1 MSYYKND
8 AEEANKRLREEANA
22 RVNIGPLKEI
32 NKNLEDIK
40 KVLLA
45 IFKLLETSGNG
56 KD

>member
-1 MSYYKND
+1 MSYYTNG

-22 RVNIGPLKEI
+22 RVNIGPLNEI

-45 IFKLLETSGNG
+45 IFKLLEVSNNG

>member
-22 RVNIGPLKEI
+22 RVNIGPLNEI
-32 NKNLEDIK
+32 NKTLEDIK
-40 KVLLA
+40 KVLLD

>member
-22 RVNIGPLKEI
+22 RVNIGPLREI

-45 IFKLLETSGNG
+45 IFKLLETSDNG

>member
-1 MSYYKND
+1 MSYYTNG

-22 RVNIGPLKEI
+22 RVNLGPLNEI

-45 IFKLLETSGNG
+45 IFKLLEVSNNG